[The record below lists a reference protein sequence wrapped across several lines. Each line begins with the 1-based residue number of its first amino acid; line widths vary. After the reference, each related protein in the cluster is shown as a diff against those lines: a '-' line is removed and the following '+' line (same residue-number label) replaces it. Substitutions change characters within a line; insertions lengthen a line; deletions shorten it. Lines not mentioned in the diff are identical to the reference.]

1 MAEQFDT
8 PSHAIDLRKVAR
20 QGWDPSI
27 GTVAGC
33 SASRQWIAS
42 GSVVAQNELQF
53 DLLGMH
59 QRLQIDRL
67 VDKDRLDPESIVHG
81 SIRTG
86 GQLVGSPW
94 LDALALLEQVSLG
107 LNDRDPT
114 ISPQLLE
121 GRMELHGV
129 GNVDP

>member
-1 MAEQFDT
+1 M
-8 PSHAIDLRKVAR
+8 
-20 QGWDPSI
+20 
-27 GTVAGC
+27 
-33 SASRQWIAS
+33 
-42 GSVVAQNELQF
+42 AQNELQF
-53 DLLGMH
+53 DLLCMH

-67 VDKDRLDPESIVHG
+67 VDKDRLDPEPIVHG

-94 LDALALLEQVSLG
+94 LDALALLEQVRLG

-129 GNVDP
+129 GNVYP